1 MSAGEGRPH
10 GLPGP
15 LPAGERIL
23 WQGSPNWR
31 ALALRAF
38 RCREVALYFAAF
50 AAWRAASGYADGGAD
65 AAAVRAL
72 SLLPIAAAA
81 LASLGVLAWATARC
95 SVYTITDRRV
105 VMSIGVA
112 LTATLNLPLKT
123 VESADLKLFGD
134 GTGDLTLGLG
144 PNARIAYLTLW
155 PHARPWRL
163 KAPEPTLRALA
174 DPERA
179 ASALADALLNGAAA
193 RVAPLAVAATPELR
207 PQPSPRP
214 AALAS

>member
-1 MSAGEGRPH
+1 MSGGEGRPH

-23 WQGSPNWR
+23 WQGSPGWK

-38 RCREVALYFAAF
+38 HCREVAIYFAVF
-50 AAWRAASGYADGGAD
+50 AAWRAASGYADGGID
-65 AAAVRAL
+65 AAAARAL
-72 SLLPIAAAA
+72 SLLPIAAIA
-81 LASLGVLAWATARC
+81 LGALGVLAWATARC

-123 VESADLKLFGD
+123 IERADLKTFGD

-144 PNARIAYLTLW
+144 SETRIAFLTLW

-163 KAPEPTLRALA
+163 KAPEPTLRALPA
-174 DPERA
+174 PERA
-179 ASALADALLNGAAA
+179 ASVLADALEHGAAA
-193 RVAPLAVAATPELR
+193 RVAQAATPAPELR